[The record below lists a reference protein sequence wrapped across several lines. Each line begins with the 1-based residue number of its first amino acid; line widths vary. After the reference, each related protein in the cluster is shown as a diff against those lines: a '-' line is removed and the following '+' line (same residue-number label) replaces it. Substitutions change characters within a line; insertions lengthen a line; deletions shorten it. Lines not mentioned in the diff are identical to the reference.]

1 VTPRLALIACAV
13 GALSACGTGSGA
25 SQSGSTTLHVTV
37 QGADTTIRQ
46 EVRIESTVDLTEYS
60 QGRLLFNRPEGGLV
74 SGVLLSASAVQEL
87 PSSQLPLKVA
97 VQSSPAGLT
106 VTGMQAGRSAR
117 LVLTYRVRG
126 LVDGS
131 VLTVPMPGSIVGR
144 WSTVEIDVEEPSSHG
159 HVSLAAGSGS
169 TVASNET
176 SGSGWRYVLTG
187 VPGGSPAVTITTLA

>member
-1 VTPRLALIACAV
+1 MTPRLALIACAF

-25 SQSGSTTLHVTV
+25 SQSGSTTLRVTV

-46 EVRIESTVDLTEYS
+46 EVRLESTVDLTEYR
-60 QGRLLFNRPEGGLV
+60 QGRMLFNRPEGGLV
-74 SGVLLSASAVQEL
+74 SGVLLSASAVQEI
-87 PSSQLPLKVA
+87 PSSLLPLKVA

-106 VTGMQAGRSAR
+106 VTGIRAGRSAR

-131 VLTVPMPGSIVGR
+131 VLTLPMPGSIVGR

-159 HVSLAAGSGS
+159 LVSLAAGSGS
-169 TVASNET
+169 KVAGNEA
-176 SGSGWRYVLTG
+176 SGSGWRYVLTS